1 MIVIEWRL
9 SLVARETWGVA
20 RFRVRLIGR
29 DPLRTAERPE
39 TADGRRR
46 GSGPAGNG
54 DVWSDGASFVAAN
67 DLGAPHGTDGTDR

>member
-1 MIVIEWRL
+1 M
-9 SLVARETWGVA
+9 AGETWGVA
-20 RFRVRLIGR
+20 RFRFRLIDQ
-29 DPLRTAERPE
+29 DPLRTPLQAERPE
-39 TADGRRR
+39 TAAGRRR